1 MITKKYRRLLI
12 GLSFIICHLSFSVA
26 LTACTPDS
34 DSMGAIDLTTAQLAE
49 NSGFSVN
56 VDQNTNQVTFTS
68 LLPSSYSVYWEY
80 GPNPNSDDVSISGT
94 STNNI
99 YQVGVAFDGD
109 YYVRMGVQTRGGIV
123 FSDRAS
129 FHIDA
134 MNPNLISDPAWTM
147 LTGGVGHAKEW
158 VLDLDANGTCLKF
171 GGPKWFYTSGMS
183 WDSFHNIAGEN
194 YIDSEQWDSSTAI
207 DPTLWCC
214 RLWGDD
220 VRPDEWR
227 QCGRK
232 RSEGFVQYGCSLA
245 YYLVH
250 RCSSSESWPG

>member
-1 MITKKYRRLLI
+1 MKTKNLLYGVLTSI
-12 GLSFIICHLSFSVA
+12 VML

-49 NSGFSVN
+49 NTGFSVN

-80 GPNPNSDDVSISGT
+80 GPAPTSDDVSISGT

-129 FHIDA
+129 FHINQ
-134 MNPNLISDPAWTM
+134 MKTLLSYKT
-147 LTGGVGHAKEW
+147 K
-158 VLDLDANGTCLKF
+158 TCHFPL
-171 GGPKWFYTSGMS
+171 
-183 WDSFHNIAGEN
+183 H
-194 YIDSEQWDSSTAI
+194 Q
-207 DPTLWCC
+207 
-214 RLWGDD
+214 
-220 VRPDEWR
+220 
-227 QCGRK
+227 
-232 RSEGFVQYGCSLA
+232 
-245 YYLVH
+245 
-250 RCSSSESWPG
+250 

>member
-1 MITKKYRRLLI
+1 MKTKNLLY
-12 GLSFIICHLSFSVA
+12 GV
-26 LTACTPDS
+26 LTSIVMLLAACTPDS

-49 NSGFSVN
+49 NTGFSVN
-56 VDQNTNQVTFTS
+56 VDQTTNQVTFTS

-80 GPNPNSDDVSISGT
+80 GPAPTSDDISISGT

-109 YYVRMGVQTRGGIV
+109 YYVRMGDQTRGGIV

-129 FHIDA
+129 FHINQ

-147 LTGGVGHAKEW
+147 LTGGVGHSKEW
-158 VLDLDANGTCLKF
+158 VLDLDANGACLKF

-207 DPTLWCC
+207 DPTYA
-214 RLWGDD
+214 G
-220 VRPDEWR
+220 EWYWSADWAGNGWI
-227 QCGRK
+227 CGAAD
-232 RSEGFVQYGCSLA
+232 YGVMTFDLINGA
-245 YYLVH
+245 NEIGRAHV
-250 RCSSSESWPG
+250 